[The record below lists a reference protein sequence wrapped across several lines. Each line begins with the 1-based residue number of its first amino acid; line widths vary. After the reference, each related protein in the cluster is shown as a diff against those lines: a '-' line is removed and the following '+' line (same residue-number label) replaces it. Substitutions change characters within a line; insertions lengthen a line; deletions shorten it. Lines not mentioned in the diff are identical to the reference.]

1 MAQGG
6 GPDGDKG
13 EQAIASVRAA
23 LEASVVS
30 A

>member
-13 EQAIASVRAA
+13 AEALAA
-23 LEASVVS
+23 VKDALAEAK
-30 A
+30 AAA